1 MKDLIVISG
10 NIGAGKSTF
19 LDFFVKNLQEKTIKD
34 VILVEEGIESDPIF
48 KEKLEAFY
56 ENPNT
61 RIDFQQYITNFR
73 HKRLQE
79 YPDNSI
85 LVSERGL
92 MDDVVFSNATSLDLE
107 TPEGDY
113 IKYYYD
119 LIDRLK
125 NDYPKVLANIYL
137 KTDPQKCME
146 NIRKRNRKGETEID
160 QLYLNTLHNM
170 HEGLLPKMAEM
181 FQYPLIIENYHND
194 KCHNELFNDIYKKIK
209 NIL

>member
-19 LDFFVKNLQEKTIKD
+19 LEYFVEKLQTKVNKT

-56 ENPNT
+56 QDPNR

-92 MDDVVFSNATSLDLE
+92 MDDVVFSNAISLDLE
-107 TPEGDY
+107 TPQGDY

-137 KTDPQKCME
+137 RTKPENCMA
-146 NIRKRNRKGETEID
+146 NIRKRNRKGEEEIND
-160 QLYLNTLHNM
+160 LYLNTLHNM
-170 HEGLLPKMAEM
+170 HEGLLPKMADM
-181 FQYPLIIENYHND
+181 FNYPLITENYFNE
-194 KCHNELFNDIYKKIK
+194 KCHDELFTDIYLKINK
-209 NIL
+209 NL